1 MNGIQMDLISKDKL
15 DRLST
20 VEKVRM
26 ILDSV
31 EQGKIIVLESG
42 LAPNEEAKLIE
53 ATMAKI
59 DPGEFAG
66 IEIESYP
73 GDMSQSWLDKLL
85 KKPINRARLT
95 VIGPADQLKMLKRD
109 QDVISTLVSAR

>member
-59 DPGEFAG
+59 DPGQRSPRASFLASRSRA
-66 IEIESYP
+66 IP
-73 GDMSQSWLDKLL
+73 GM
-85 KKPINRARLT
+85 
-95 VIGPADQLKMLKRD
+95 
-109 QDVISTLVSAR
+109 

>member
-66 IEIESYP
+66 IEIESNP